1 MRVYICRARIKDRHS
16 PLHPQTSLYPPKDS
30 MPSSENTVPYCSA
43 FSGNRPPSRSYAADE
58 RHHSE
63 HWRPC
68 DFGDATTKQRSSI
81 AQASSASRR
90 LPAYAPDSAS
100 SRREFDN
107 RSYLRKPSTSQAED
121 AKTERTSAFSFLPAP
136 KGMEMHPLL
145 DVTLDILDDQTREQ
159 RRRDGANRIART
171 AQWAA
176 DASSMNPFSSGPG
189 TQRITRRI

>member
-1 MRVYICRARIKDRHS
+1 
-16 PLHPQTSLYPPKDS
+16 

-43 FSGNRPPSRSYAADE
+43 FSGSRPPSRSYAVGE

-63 HWRPC
+63 YWRPR
-68 DFGDATTKQRSSI
+68 DFGDATTTQRSSN
-81 AQASSASRR
+81 AQASASRR

-100 SRREFDN
+100 SRRNFDE
-107 RSYLRKPSTSQAED
+107 RSYLPKTSDPSQAED

-159 RRRDGANRIART
+159 RRRDGANRVART

-176 DASSMNPFSSGPG
+176 DASSMTPLSSGSG